1 MVSQLFFC
9 SLFAP
14 YNHIT
19 TTYLYFF
26 AEFLAEF
33 LQIVEKFVYLQ
44 TETGKWS
51 DGRVARQR
59 SAKPRTAV
67 RIRFRPQNQMDN
79 KLIYSELSIFLFM
92 HSITLATYLLH
103 KHAKTAYLEGKRSVL
118 RIKFEQ
124 R

>member
-44 TETGKWS
+44 TES
-51 DGRVARQR
+51 NEFVAIRVEM
-59 SAKPRTAV
+59 V
-67 RIRFRPQNQMDN
+67 
-79 KLIYSELSIFLFM
+79 
-92 HSITLATYLLH
+92 
-103 KHAKTAYLEGKRSVL
+103 
-118 RIKFEQ
+118 
-124 R
+124 